1 MSLSKPVP
9 NNRPWVRDAVTC
21 TAIFAPVVLI
31 ACCCFGLIP
40 TERQSALWCFAFI
53 TPLATL
59 RSGSM
64 VGQPIYALFK
74 ASPKEQHIELRQ
86 ELASSSDP
94 IPIHR
99 KSPKRTAS

>member
-1 MSLSKPVP
+1 MPLHKPVP

-21 TAIFAPVVLI
+21 TAIFAPVALI

-40 TERQSALWCFAFI
+40 TERQSNLLYFAFI
-53 TPLATL
+53 TPFAAL

-64 VGQPIYALFK
+64 VGQSFYTMIK
-74 ASPKEQHIELRQ
+74 ASPKDQQIELRQ
-86 ELASSSDP
+86 ELGSSSDP

-99 KSPKRTAS
+99 KSPKRNAS